1 MVRRSPVQDRVD
13 AAPGEAGASGLW
25 AALSV
30 GAAGKT
36 VELVTLALLATV
48 VPRALG
54 PDGYGQFSVALTV
67 VTLGSLAMTLGG
79 PTVMARY
86 VPAAPAG
93 ERVAVALAI
102 GTRLARGRAVQLS
115 AIALAAAL
123 TVAVDPERF
132 NPFVVGV
139 VVVALALNVGA
150 GLALQVGLGLGRT
163 GPWSARFPLQN
174 GVLIAGVLLLHELAG
189 VDGAVLA
196 ILASSVAAALLG
208 AWVVVPLVR
217 ESRAD
222 ASAAVPEGALRFGML
237 HAGGAALVQL
247 SHRGGVLAVA
257 LLAGSSTE
265 TGYTALAIGIA
276 LGATYA
282 VLQLFTV
289 SLPHLS
295 ERAEVGEIRGE
306 EVLRQLAGGL
316 LTALVPAACVAAV
329 LLDRLVPR
337 AFGTEFD
344 GAVDA
349 FGPALALVVLAP
361 LHALAVQVAALRTKP
376 AAALI
381 NGIVTATVF
390 VAAAVMLVPA
400 RGAAGGTMAALTGV
414 AAGGIA
420 WVRLLPEA
428 AGGRVVAA
436 SFAGSAAVLALAT
449 AL

>member
-1 MVRRSPVQDRVD
+1 MARPSPVQDRV
-13 AAPGEAGASGLW
+13 GAGARGTSDLW

-54 PDGYGQFSVALTV
+54 PDEYGQFSVALTV

-86 VPAAPAG
+86 VPAAPPG

-102 GTRLARGRAVQLS
+102 GARLARGRAIQLS
-115 AIALAAAL
+115 LIVLGAAVLA
-123 TVAVDPERF
+123 TVDPGRF
-132 NPFVVGV
+132 DPFVVAV

-163 GPWSARFPLQN
+163 GPWSARFPVQN
-174 GVLIAGVLLLHELAG
+174 GALIAGVLVLHDLAG
-189 VDGAVLA
+189 LDGAALA
-196 ILASSVAAALLG
+196 ILVSSVVAALLG
-208 AWVVVPLVR
+208 AWVVVPVVR
-217 ESRAD
+217 DSRGA
-222 ASAAVPEGALRFGML
+222 ASAAVPDGALRFGVFQ
-237 HAGGAALVQL
+237 GSGAALVQFA
-247 SHRGGVLAVA
+247 HRGGVLAVA
-257 LLAGSSTE
+257 LLAGSSAE
-265 TGYTALAIGIA
+265 TGYAALAIGIA

-289 SLPHLS
+289 SLPHLT
-295 ERAEVGEIRGE
+295 ERTEVGERGGE
-306 EVLRQLAGGL
+306 DVLRQLAGGL
-316 LTALVPAACVAAV
+316 LIALVPAACVAAV
-329 LLDRLVPR
+329 LLERLVPR

-361 LHALAVQVAALRTKP
+361 LHALAVQAAALRMKPVAALT
-376 AAALI
+376 

-390 VAAAVMLVPA
+390 VTAAVLLVPA
-400 RGAAGGTMAALTGV
+400 RDAAGGTTAALAGV
-414 AAGGIA
+414 AAGAVA
-420 WVRLLPEA
+420 WVRLLPGA
-428 AGGRVVAA
+428 TGRRVAAA
-436 SFAGSAAVLALAT
+436 SFAGSAAVLALAV